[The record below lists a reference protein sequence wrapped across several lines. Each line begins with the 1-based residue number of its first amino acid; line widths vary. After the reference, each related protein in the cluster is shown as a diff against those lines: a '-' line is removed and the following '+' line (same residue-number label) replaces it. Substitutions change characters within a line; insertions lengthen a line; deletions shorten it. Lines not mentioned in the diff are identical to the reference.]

1 MVEIEPSAQTLPPLN
16 VGGQAHRRWRSL
28 QELVVE
34 SLVVSLAMVV
44 VDVLAHEETH
54 VPFAEGDDATE
65 TLLLNRADEPLGIRV
80 VKSRQLQLMPTL
92 RIELFASR
100 IPSIL

>member
-1 MVEIEPSAQTLPPLN
+1 MVEIEQSAQTLPPLN
-16 VGGQAHRRWRSL
+16 VGGQAHRRWRSW

-65 TLLLNRADEPLGIRV
+65 TLLFTKALFMTVWRPSPRSAENRCGIR
-80 VKSRQLQLMPTL
+80 QG
-92 RIELFASR
+92 
-100 IPSIL
+100 

>member
-1 MVEIEPSAQTLPPLN
+1 M
-16 VGGQAHRRWRSL
+16 
-28 QELVVE
+28 
-34 SLVVSLAMVV
+34 VSLAMVML
-44 VDVLAHEETH
+44 DVLVDDEAQMTL
-54 VPFAEGDDATE
+54 AEWDDSIE
-65 TLLLNRADEPLGIRV
+65 TLLLDRPDEPLGIGI

>member
-1 MVEIEPSAQTLPPLN
+1 M
-16 VGGQAHRRWRSL
+16 

-65 TLLLNRADEPLGIRV
+65 TLLFHRADEPLGIRV

>member
-1 MVEIEPSAQTLPPLN
+1 MIPF
-16 VGGQAHRRWRSL
+16 
-28 QELVVE
+28 
-34 SLVVSLAMVV
+34 VV
-44 VDVLAHEETH
+44 VVRDELADGATPRAFADQDHALEAGFLDGAHEALR
-54 VPFAEGDDATE
+54 VG
-65 TLLLNRADEPLGIRV
+65 V